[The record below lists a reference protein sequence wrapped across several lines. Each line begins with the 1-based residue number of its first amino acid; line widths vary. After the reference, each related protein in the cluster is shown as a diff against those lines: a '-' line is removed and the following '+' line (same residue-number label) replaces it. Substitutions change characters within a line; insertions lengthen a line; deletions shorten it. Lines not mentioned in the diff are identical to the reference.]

1 MDKLS
6 EKEIKSSIYDEN
18 EDEKGNDVI
27 SESNHVSESIT
38 LDIDKADNDKARN
51 NISEKEK
58 KDKQESIRKNI

>member
-18 EDEKGNDVI
+18 EDEQGNDVV

>member
-1 MDKLS
+1 MDKPS

-18 EDEKGNDVI
+18 EDEQGSDVV
-27 SESNHVSESIT
+27 SESNHVSKSIT

-58 KDKQESIRKNI
+58 KEKQESIRKNI